1 MDDAPVT
8 VEMNGDGLARLRGEL
23 DLSSY
28 DDVSSALAPLF
39 DADGD
44 VVLDLAELTFVD
56 SSGIRIFIRL
66 HTALQERGGHLIL
79 RGPTANVARVFAV
92 AGLPQMGIA
101 IDEVPA

>member
-8 VEMNGDGLARLRGEL
+8 VELNGDGVARLRGEL

-28 DDVSSALAPLF
+28 DDVSSALTPLF

-66 HTALQERGGHLIL
+66 HTALQERGGSPDHSAD
-79 RGPTANVARVFAV
+79 RRRTSPGCSPSPGSRRW
-92 AGLPQMGIA
+92 GS
-101 IDEVPA
+101 

>member
-8 VEMNGDGLARLRGEL
+8 VELNGGQLATLRGEL

-28 DDVSSALAPLF
+28 DEVSAVLTPLF

-44 VVLDLAELTFVD
+44 VILDLAELTFVD

-66 HTALQERGGHLIL
+66 HTALQERGGRLIL
-79 RGPTANVARVFAV
+79 RGPTANVARVFGV
-92 AGLPQMGIA
+92 AGLPQMGIV
-101 IDEVPA
+101 IEEVPA